1 MAALKFNERRQ
12 GDNETFESFVTDLKI
27 LVKDCGYQEEE
38 RMVRDAIVFR
48 CKHPKVREKC
58 LDEANA
64 LTCEKAIE
72 IGRNHETNLNSLKK
86 LASEEDPTVN
96 VLNRESFPTWN
107 RRQRSNKGKTKPPI
121 EKTKDS
127 QSNHKKPTSKCSHG
141 KTHKKCPAMG
151 QQCGYCG
158 KMNHFSKF
166 CFANKE
172 VHQLQEA
179 SDSDQSSDQ
188 DEDNSLFL
196 YSIDSSCVEVDEQF
210 YEFIEVE
217 DTQKF
222 ASEV

>member
-1 MAALKFNERRQ
+1 MNVFEGFSFTQPEDAAKLAVVLKKFEDYCTPRKNHIMAALKFNERRQ

-121 EKTKDS
+121 EMPHRMCDKTC
-127 QSNHKKPTSKCSHG
+127 SN
-141 KTHKKCPAMG
+141 
-151 QQCGYCG
+151 
-158 KMNHFSKF
+158 
-166 CFANKE
+166 
-172 VHQLQEA
+172 
-179 SDSDQSSDQ
+179 
-188 DEDNSLFL
+188 
-196 YSIDSSCVEVDEQF
+196 CV
-210 YEFIEVE
+210 
-217 DTQKF
+217 
-222 ASEV
+222 